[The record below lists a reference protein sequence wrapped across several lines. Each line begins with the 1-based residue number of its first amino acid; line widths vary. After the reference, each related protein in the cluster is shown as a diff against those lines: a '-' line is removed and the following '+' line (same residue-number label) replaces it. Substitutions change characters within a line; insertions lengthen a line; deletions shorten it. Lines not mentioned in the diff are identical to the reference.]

1 LGDDRDNKK
10 ESEIGA
16 KRAREGGRE
25 KMYIKNT
32 SRKRLSYK
40 NIGKERERKNK

>member
-1 LGDDRDNKK
+1 MGDGTDNKK

-25 KMYIKNT
+25 KMYIKIKV
-32 SRKRLSYK
+32 RKDWGTKIS
-40 NIGKERERKNK
+40 GKRERKKE